1 MYNKFAKAVSIA
13 ILLFTIPNSV
23 LAFDVDGL
31 FKNLIKYS
39 YPEVKVIQKDEEDT
53 DNNDTINENNTTTD
67 DNEEATNNQF
77 VNVYVGKENI
87 PTANTEDS
95 NGVILD
101 SNVYSSNLRVTNN
114 KPQVLIYHSHS
125 CETYSDSPKGNYHS
139 EDKEH
144 SVMSVGCLLTNNLSN
159 LGWGVVHSTTF
170 HDSPT
175 YNNSYSKSSQTI
187 KSVMNQYSDVNIT
200 IDLHRDG
207 LNIANETT
215 KNKIH
220 NKYTATINGEKVAK
234 FFFVVG
240 ARNDDVAK
248 VQNLANEL
256 TKYAKQKYPDLIMP
270 VVVKPYGRFNQSI
283 CDNALLVEVGSNG
296 TTTEEAQ
303 ASAKYLAE
311 ILDGYF
317 KEQNLKNN

>member
-1 MYNKFAKAVSIA
+1 MYNKFAKAISIA
-13 ILLFTIPNSV
+13 ILLFIIPNNS
-23 LAFDVDGL
+23 LAFDTNGL

-39 YPEVKVIQKDEEDT
+39 YPEVKVIQKDEVDKST
-53 DNNDTINENNTTTD
+53 NK
-67 DNEEATNNQF
+67 DNETTSNSDKTTSNQF

-87 PTANTEDS
+87 PTAKSEDS
-95 NGVILD
+95 EGITLE
-101 SNVYSSNLRVTNN
+101 SSVYSSNMRVTNN
-114 KPQVLIYHSHS
+114 KPQILIYHSHS
-125 CETYSDSPKGNYHS
+125 CETYSDSPEGNYHS
-139 EDKEH
+139 EDKDH
-144 SVMSVGCLLTNNLSN
+144 SVMSVGCLLTNQLSN
-159 LGWGVVHSTTF
+159 LGWGVVHSTTY

-175 YNNSYSKSSQTI
+175 YNNSYSRSSETI

-207 LNIANETT
+207 LNIADEAT
-215 KNKIH
+215 KNNIH
-220 NKYTATINGEKVAK
+220 KKYTTTVNGEKVAK

-240 ARNDDVAK
+240 ARNDDVTK
-248 VQNLANEL
+248 VQNLANGL
-256 TKYAKQKYPDLIMP
+256 TKYAKEKYPDLIMP

-296 TTTEEAQ
+296 TTTAEAQ

-317 KEQNLKNN
+317 KEQNIKYN